1 MVSNYCSSLGPL
13 SSLEP
18 LSLPHS
24 GSYPFIKVIS
34 VKLFWVHHLS
44 RILNISE
51 LGSSKH
57 WDSCVWRYTTLNKD
71 RSHLSPPRTASPA
84 REPDINQHNKEIPNF
99 KLWLC
104 HGYIFLGQRSNIW
117 SGEWTLTRN
126 EKSFAHK
133 DMACA
138 KLCAEC
144 MMYSRNQKAIMATAL
159 NSKNDFDTSGRKPNS
174 KIVKQ

>member
-1 MVSNYCSSLGPL
+1 MDRGAWRATVHGAAKSWTQLSDYQKVLMVSNYCSSLGPL

-57 WDSCVWRYTTLNKD
+57 WDSCV
-71 RSHLSPPRTASPA
+71 
-84 REPDINQHNKEIPNF
+84 
-99 KLWLC
+99 
-104 HGYIFLGQRSNIW
+104 
-117 SGEWTLTRN
+117 
-126 EKSFAHK
+126 
-133 DMACA
+133 
-138 KLCAEC
+138 
-144 MMYSRNQKAIMATAL
+144 
-159 NSKNDFDTSGRKPNS
+159 
-174 KIVKQ
+174 